1 MVENQGS
8 LKPTKTGLLTE
19 TRQLFKHLKNVPG
32 SLEDLFKSAKEYN
45 SLEDALH
52 QTLEYAYNY
61 VVDIDETDA
70 GDVRNF
76 LDQIQAILLKYEQDP
91 NLRQEAIAKAR
102 PDVDLRP
109 DDDEPVVVA
118 LLVDLVSFTWPQDRL
133 LTMLTRSMARSTF
146 IDQTIIFQAPKWF
159 TRWIELQYP
168 YAGVDIKSIHDPV
181 MRPEV
186 LEVASELWQ
195 PLKSTSPYQ
204 SAEVAIRAGHQLV

>member
-1 MVENQGS
+1 MVAARRLPWRAAPRGAA
-8 LKPTKTGLLTE
+8 TGPHIVLVVGRKVSKRDFAQKDPVHQE
-19 TRQLFKHLKNVPG
+19 PC
-32 SLEDLFKSAKEYN
+32 SATSDKYD
-45 SLEDALH
+45 S
-52 QTLEYAYNY
+52 
-61 VVDIDETDA
+61 
-70 GDVRNF
+70 GF
-76 LDQIQAILLKYEQDP
+76 CPPYEQDP

-102 PDVDLRP
+102 PDVDLQP